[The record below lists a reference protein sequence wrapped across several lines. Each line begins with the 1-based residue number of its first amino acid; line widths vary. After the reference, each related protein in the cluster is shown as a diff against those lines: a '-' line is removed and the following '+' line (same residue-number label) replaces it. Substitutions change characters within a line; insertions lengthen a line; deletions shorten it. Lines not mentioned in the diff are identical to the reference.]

1 MVGAD
6 GFGVRAHALKL
17 ACALLLVILPATFLS
32 GCAAGMVDTAPQRK
46 RRIRNIV
53 ALEFRQL
60 NDDWDSFWMLDK
72 PSRMTYW
79 HLREAD

>member
-1 MVGAD
+1 MK
-6 GFGVRAHALKL
+6 RLLILLALVL
-17 ACALLLVILPATFLS
+17 AMFLS
-32 GCAAGMVDTAPQRK
+32 GCGPGMVDSAPQRK